1 MVIKFVSD
9 AFEQE
14 VRELLSF
21 FEQHSIDYD
30 FYDLT
35 DEFEKEDEDEKLVD
49 EDYEL
54 PVWFPHSYYEET
66 HTIGELLNVV
76 KDANEVIEFDE
87 NKFVSKRV
95 ALFSIDDQIHELIY
109 SFDLEIP
116 TIQELIDGQEYTIN
130 IVNGLTSYGIKLI
143 TEDLFD
149 KHFPPV
155 DESDFFIEISAKDT
169 LDIKVIESLVD
180 AYLFELKSTLG
191 ISIQLSP
198 RLSYLTLEDEPEF
211 STDITR
217 LRPLLQG
224 KGIHELLKLYN
235 SSLASVS
242 ADILI
247 LTYTKVIE
255 YVSQTVIQQDLI
267 NSATKKLFSSRA
279 LNPDANYILEL
290 GEIFDKNRNN
300 QKDYLA
306 IRLTIETCCDLN
318 EIVATAPQFLKFTR
332 KLRSDSKN
340 EDKIKAFIEIADA
353 ISNTRN
359 MFAHAKT
366 NYEKKGMECPTE
378 QLEEFAKCLDIL
390 AQQVIRWF
398 AKEHEDNRVI

>member
-1 MVIKFVSD
+1 MVIKFDSD
-9 AFEQE
+9 VFKQE
-14 VRELLSF
+14 VIELFGFLEKHYAF
-21 FEQHSIDYD
+21 YD

-35 DEFEKEDEDEKLVD
+35 DECEQEDEEEKIID
-49 EDYEL
+49 KDFEL
-54 PVWFPHSYYEET
+54 PVQLPHAYDEKI
-66 HTIGELLNVV
+66 HTIGEWLNIV
-76 KDANEVIEFDE
+76 KEVNQVIEFDE
-87 NKFVSKRV
+87 NKFVSNKL
-95 ALFSIDDQIHELIY
+95 ALFSIDDQMYELVHSY
-109 SFDLEIP
+109 DFCVPEIK
-116 TIQELIDGQEYTIN
+116 ESMGGQEYTIN
-130 IVNGLTSYGIKLI
+130 IVNGLTAYGVKLV
-143 TEDLFD
+143 TENLFD
-149 KHFPPV
+149 KYNPPV
-155 DESDFFIEISAKDT
+155 HDADFFIEIST
-169 LDIKVIESLVD
+169 EGTIDINIVDSIVD
-180 AYLFELKSTLG
+180 AYLFEIKSTLD
-191 ISIQLSP
+191 ISIQLSS
-198 RLSYLTLEDEPEF
+198 RFSLLIEDEPDFNSEM
-211 STDITR
+211 TR

-242 ADILI
+242 DDILV

-318 EIVATAPQFLKFTR
+318 EIVAIAPQFLKSTR
-332 KLRSDSKN
+332 KLKSDSKN
-340 EDKIKAFIEIADA
+340 EDKIKAAIEIADA

-366 NYEKKGMECPTE
+366 NYEKKGMECPAE

-398 AKEHEDNRVI
+398 AKEHEDIRVI